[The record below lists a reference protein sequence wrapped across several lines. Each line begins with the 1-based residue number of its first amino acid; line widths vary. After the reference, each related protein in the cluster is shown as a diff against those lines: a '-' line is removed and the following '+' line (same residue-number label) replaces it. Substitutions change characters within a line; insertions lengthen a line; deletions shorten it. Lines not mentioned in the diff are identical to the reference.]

1 MSEMERNF
9 VKEYKEMMQ
18 YRLQY
23 LGNNRAFAIENMRIL
38 PLPLQSQDTL
48 QTLQKHQIYAQV
60 DGITEE
66 YFKQLNGTK
75 VIVYPENTP
84 LTRPVLD
91 SNNKIMCDANGVV
104 ITKKIPI
111 PKGCAVIAT
120 TINIKLPN
128 YKVDAKGEK
137 VLYKVK
143 DKSYK
148 YATCISTKNEQGTG
162 LKTRYF
168 YIVPKTVL
176 YKINTVSLV
185 ISARP
190 RRKQAY
196 YESIRLQMQ
205 NGAYVYVSVMPT
217 EKITDTTEMRI
228 ICTKISTDF
237 TKEISAL
244 MRYWQTQVAYVQ
256 ADGRKFTYLFPFEE
270 TTITIDGNTQNLAV
284 TRLDNVNNTLD
295 KDLYIAR
302 EDSNLAEATQAID
315 SNLT

>member
-1 MSEMERNF
+1 MSEIERNF
-9 VKEYKEMMQ
+9 IKEYKEMMQ

-23 LGNNRAFAIENMRIL
+23 LGNNRAFAIENMRI
-38 PLPLQSQDTL
+38 LPLQSQDTL

-91 SNNKIMCDANGVV
+91 SNNEIMCDANGVV

-111 PKGCAVIAT
+111 PKGSAVIAT
-120 TINIKLPN
+120 AINIKLPN
-128 YKVDAKGEK
+128 YKINAKGEK
-137 VLYKVK
+137 VLYTVK
-143 DKSYK
+143 DKGYK
-148 YATCISTKNEQGTG
+148 YATCISTRNEQKAG

-217 EKITDTTEMRI
+217 EKITDTTDMRI
-228 ICTKISTDF
+228 ISTKASTDF

-244 MRYWQTQVAYVQ
+244 LRYWQTQVAFVQ

-270 TTITIDGNTQNLAV
+270 TTVTVDGITQNLAV
-284 TRLDNVNNTLD
+284 TKLSNVNSALD
-295 KDLYIAR
+295 KDLYIAI
-302 EDSNLAEATQAID
+302 EN
-315 SNLT
+315 SNLTESTQEIDSDLAEK